1 MRINQIRCDRC
12 GKVLD
17 KYVTVQAFTVT
28 NSPGYDRKWEYE
40 LCLIC
45 YYHIDKVIKGGVDG
59 DH

>member
-17 KYVTVQAFTVT
+17 KYVTV
-28 NSPGYDRKWEYE
+28 RKWEYE